1 MTSVLRTIFRF
12 FYEMLFGCSHSHL
25 TRIFTLQ
32 DETYRVCLDCG
43 VHVPYSL
50 VTLRPLSVREQ
61 RRLRAARAGEVK
73 IMPAG
78 VSSVPLQAAERK
90 STAA

>member
-1 MTSVLRTIFRF
+1 MSVLRAMFRF
-12 FYEMLFGCSHSHL
+12 FYEIILGCSHSHL

-43 VHVPYSL
+43 VHVPYSSI
-50 VTLRPLSVREQ
+50 TMKPLSAREI
-61 RRLRAARAGEVK
+61 RRIRAARAGELK

-78 VSSVPLQAAERK
+78 VSTSSLRAAERK
-90 STAA
+90 SSAA